1 MGMLVSCFAT
11 SLCEC
16 ACCMGLS
23 CFSGIFNAS
32 LARATRFG
40 HLCVVV
46 ATFIIAI
53 VIGQS
58 YPQDINGYNYY
69 TKVDLLGGCS
79 SEFEDSCI
87 YRQLIY
93 RAGFSLFL
101 LFTFLALTSAVSD
114 YMNRSFWIMKFG
126 FAIGLFIALWWIQN
140 DIFSGWAE
148 FARIVSFFW
157 LLVQGLLLLDF
168 CHDVHDI
175 LMAPPAE
182 GEEESSVPYIVY
194 MGLSAGGL
202 GAAIIGLVFLFK
214 DYAGCDLGMFFI
226 ILTLIMGVLTT
237 AISLLDSVGKGLLT
251 PCLMFAY
258 SVFMCWYA
266 LLSSPEHSCNPT
278 ADKVNGAQDGGVI
291 VIGAITLT
299 VLLYCVGNG
308 TTILNIFN
316 PEGEGVMMSYQ
327 HDSAKRTELHE
338 VVTGGPGNKSA
349 AVEEGEGGDKEVAKE
364 EVKSSGTAP
373 ERVLYHVIMMLVCCY
388 GSMIL
393 TNWGKTNGATAE
405 GSGTSAATSSESMWL
420 KIVSQWIFL
429 ILYLRVLQ
437 VAYNNNTP

>member
-1 MGMLVSCFAT
+1 
-11 SLCEC
+11 
-16 ACCMGLS
+16 
-23 CFSGIFNAS
+23 
-32 LARATRFG
+32 
-40 HLCVVV
+40 
-46 ATFIIAI
+46 
-53 VIGQS
+53 
-58 YPQDINGYNYY
+58 
-69 TKVDLLGGCS
+69 
-79 SEFEDSCI
+79 
-87 YRQLIY
+87 
-93 RAGFSLFL
+93 
-101 LFTFLALTSAVSD
+101 
-114 YMNRSFWIMKFG
+114 MKFG

-175 LMAPPAE
+175 LMAPAAE

-194 MGLSAGGL
+194 MALSAGGL
-202 GAAIIGLVFLFK
+202 GAAVVGLVFLFK

-278 ADKVNGAQDGGVI
+278 ADRVNGAQDGGVI

-299 VLLYCVGNG
+299 VLLYCVANG

-327 HDSAKRTELHE
+327 HDSTKRTELHD
-338 VVTGGPGNKSA
+338 VVTGGSGNNIPLLSQSSASYQHGSPHRSA
-349 AVEEGEGGDKEVAKE
+349 AVEEGEGGEKEVAKE
-364 EVKSSGTAP
+364 EVKSSGTAARACALP
-373 ERVLYHVIMMLVCCY
+373 SAAVEEGEGGEKEVAKEEVKSSGTAHERVLYHVIMMLVCCY

-405 GSGTSAATSSESMWL
+405 GSGSSAATSSESMWL